1 MKIDILKFLP
11 SDEIQSVMVCGK
23 WHMIVE
29 GSFSI
34 TDSGAIQFAS
44 TKCGWIVTEPEF
56 INAVSSAV
64 ISDLE
69 R

>member
-29 GSFSI
+29 GTFQI
-34 TDSGAIQFAS
+34 TDSGAIQFVS
-44 TKCGWIVTEPEF
+44 VKNGWIVTEPEF
-56 INAVSSAV
+56 VTAVSSAV
-64 ISDLE
+64 INDL
-69 R
+69 